1 MAANKCFFRPCNG
14 KDDWKTCGPAGI
26 NTIINRSKE
35 KDDELYKQFSDNTAA
50 VVCQKSCY
58 SSYTSLTRN
67 TVISSKRKSV
77 KGELECE
84 PPNRLSR
91 SMIAGQVI
99 NRFDFK
105 LDCMF
110 CGNECIPQ
118 DPKHPDR
125 WEKVRECQTDK
136 RPGQTTFK
144 DVVIDM
150 CDQRADDWS
159 RLVENRING
168 VLADL
173 PAADARYHD
182 KCYQEFRYVPVDSTK
197 SVTGKSVDD
206 SLKRVIV
213 GMRANRA
220 LTWTVAELYSIY
232 FQNAGEISR
241 RQMLHQLS
249 SFFGEEMLVIQV
261 EGCNTLVGFKKF
273 VTRSLKL
280 ETLTKSDTDSS
291 LDNLV
296 RRVKA
301 EVADIPLPRDY
312 NLRYF
317 TREKCIEDTSET
329 LLKLLSHLIS
339 DGEISK
345 ESLTLAQCIQ
355 YNMTM
360 SRNQTSLGLALKLH
374 QKHGSSELLRTLHSR
389 GLISPYDEVIRF
401 KKSAAVFS
409 TNNKQDLNNML
420 GFSRELGPISAWC
433 DNLDLFVFSPNGR
446 RSTHVM
452 VSEFNQHLS
461 SEGTIEQRADVGLV

>member
-14 KDDWKTCGPAGI
+14 KDDWKACGPAGI
-26 NTIINRSKE
+26 NTIINRSNE

-50 VVCQKSCY
+50 VVCHKSCY

-67 TVISSKRKSV
+67 TVISGKRKSV

-99 NRFDFK
+99 NIFDFK
-105 LDCMF
+105 RDCMF
-110 CGNECIPQ
+110 CGNACIPQ

-136 RPGQTTFK
+136 RPGRATFK
-144 DVVIDM
+144 YVVIDM

-213 GMRANRA
+213 HMRANRV

-232 FQNAGEISR
+232 VQNAGEISR

-261 EGCNTLVGFKKF
+261 EGCNTLVGFKKDNEF
-273 VTRSLKL
+273 EDELDATFGEEEVTHDQIMQIGRKFFLALYAQKQSPTLNAARYGIFRKRKKAPPLKNL
-280 ETLTKSDTDSS
+280 PPTDCNA
-291 LDNLV
+291 LIHFL
-296 RRVKA
+296 RVHGQCMLWKG
-301 EVADIPLPRDY
+301 ADKPDPPTVDICACGWQMKDGVPMPAVY
-312 NLRYF
+312 PAP
-317 TREKCIEDTSET
+317 IAPP
-329 LLKLLSHLIS
+329 KLLDVVSCQC
-339 DGEISK
+339 GTQ
-345 ESLTLAQCIQ
+345 TLKPCTTGRCSCRRAGIQC
-355 YNMTM
+355 T
-360 SRNQTSLGLALKLH
+360 R
-374 QKHGSSELLRTLHSR
+374 
-389 GLISPYDEVIRF
+389 
-401 KKSAAVFS
+401 
-409 TNNKQDLNNML
+409 
-420 GFSRELGPISAWC
+420 
-433 DNLDLFVFSPNGR
+433 
-446 RSTHVM
+446 
-452 VSEFNQHLS
+452 
-461 SEGTIEQRADVGLV
+461 